1 MTDGLILIEPVR
13 AFLSGPHCAV
23 LSTIGA
29 DGAPRQI
36 VIHYLLG
43 ESHLRINGHRDRR
56 WVANLRRDPR
66 ASLIIHD
73 QMDYLHYVS
82 IRGAATLLD
91 EGDAAVAE
99 AMSQAERYGEDPA
112 DFAVSERSSAACDVV
127 VLLLPRFGSGAGAK
141 VDAAYRVGATA
152 SAFAGDRVGADR
164 ASSTPCGFHDTH
176 SRGRRGSLGR
186 YPSGSNRP
194 NHRAVVVTAGGRR
207 GGAGACRGSLRV
219 REVVARMRAIT
230 LLI

>member
-29 DGAPRQI
+29 DGAPRQM

-73 QMDYLHYVS
+73 QVDYLHYVS

-112 DFAVSERSSAACDVV
+112 DVAEQPRVSFQINVER
-127 VLLLPRFGSGAGAK
+127 
-141 VDAAYRVGATA
+141 
-152 SAFAGDRVGADR
+152 
-164 ASSTPCGFHDTH
+164 
-176 SRGRRGSLGR
+176 
-186 YPSGSNRP
+186 
-194 NHRAVVVTAGGRR
+194 
-207 GGAGACRGSLRV
+207 
-219 REVVARMRAIT
+219 
-230 LLI
+230 LIEYG